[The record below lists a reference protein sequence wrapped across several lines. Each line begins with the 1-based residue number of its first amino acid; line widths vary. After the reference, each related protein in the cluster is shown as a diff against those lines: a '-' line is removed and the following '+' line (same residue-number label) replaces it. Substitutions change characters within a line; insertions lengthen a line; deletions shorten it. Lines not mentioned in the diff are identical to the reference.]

1 MARFEIDGKEYELKL
16 TFESV
21 KHLNGQFD
29 GGSMELIGRAMMG
42 DLDTF
47 IKIVHAALFHAGQNF
62 SFAVVEKEI
71 EKAFAEE
78 KLDMDYVLKVSNE
91 VVVESFF
98 YKTTAAKLLKS
109 DPKAAEQFKM
119 LMN

>member
-1 MARFEIDGKEYELKL
+1 MEHFEIEGKEYELNL
-16 TFESV
+16 TYESV

-47 IKIVHAALFHAGQNF
+47 TKIVHAGLFHAGQNF
-62 SFAVVEKEI
+62 SFATVDKEI
-71 EKAFAEE
+71 EKAFKAE
-78 KLDMDYVLKVSNE
+78 KIDMDYVLKTSNE
-91 VVVESFF
+91 VVTESFF
-98 YKTTAAKLLKS
+98 YKKMAEKLLKS